1 MKIVWWM
8 RILMIILKY
17 VIYKGEGWNGVGLCG
32 KVLVAGRLQGGGFCE
47 KLQEASPMC
56 NRANASQP

>member
-1 MKIVWWM
+1 
-8 RILMIILKY
+8 MIILKY